1 MANSNANFVDY
12 HSKIKTFNLFNIFY
26 HDYEKRKKRQKTRES
41 QLFTSFRTLSRFY
54 LASLIIFSYKPKMDC
69 P

>member
-26 HDYEKRKKRQKTRES
+26 HDYEKYEVGIYWKVEEKISDAEKWLHRLLCIKR
-41 QLFTSFRTLSRFY
+41 
-54 LASLIIFSYKPKMDC
+54 
-69 P
+69 